1 MRIVV
6 LNKWSFVAVVAL
18 IGLQGWGSRS
28 IAQEAISG
36 AKLFHQYCASCHGEK
51 ANGNGPVAPYL
62 TVKPSDLT
70 AITERRRGQ
79 FPEDQIMRIVAG
91 EENPPGHG
99 IRTMPV
105 WGEQLQ
111 DDIIGRVSKSTVAHG
126 RIALLVDYIR
136 AIQGGSRK
144 EFENIL
150 IPPEGIRPDA
160 IPTR

>member
-1 MRIVV
+1 M
-6 LNKWSFVAVVAL
+6 LNKWSLGFVVAL
-18 IGLQGWGSRS
+18 VCSHAWDSQSN
-28 IAQEAISG
+28 AQEAISG

-70 AITERRRGQ
+70 AITERRGGK
-79 FPEDQIMRIVAG
+79 FPEDQLIRIVAG

-111 DDIIGRVSKSTVAHG
+111 DDLVGGVRKPTVARG
-126 RIALLVDYIR
+126 RIAFLVDYLR
-136 AIQGGSRK
+136 AIQGGSRE
-144 EFENIL
+144 EFENIVT
-150 IPPEGIRPDA
+150 PTEGLRPGA
-160 IPTR
+160 LPTR

>member
-1 MRIVV
+1 M
-6 LNKWSFVAVVAL
+6 LNKWSFGFVVAL
-18 IGLQGWGSRS
+18 VCSNGWGSRS
-28 IAQEAISG
+28 SAQEAISG

-70 AITERRRGQ
+70 AITERRGGK
-79 FPEDQIMRIVAG
+79 FPEDQLIRIVAG

-111 DDIIGRVSKSTVAHG
+111 DDLIGGVRKPTVARG
-126 RIALLVDYIR
+126 RIAFLVDYLR
-136 AIQGGSRK
+136 AIQGGSRE
-144 EFENIL
+144 EFENIVT
-150 IPPEGIRPDA
+150 PTEGLRPGA
-160 IPTR
+160 LPTR